1 MTIKVIVNGAAGK
14 MGKCM
19 TAGLL
24 AEEDINIV
32 AAVDTRLHGSDIGII
47 TGNEPTGVKIEGDL
61 ITAIK
66 RARPEVLVDFTNPQ
80 AIMKTLRSVVPMGV
94 ACVVGTTGLSAHD
107 IKEVDKLAHQH
118 QAPVFVAPN
127 FALGAVLMM
136 RFAAEA
142 AEYFTHVEIIERH
155 HDQKL
160 DAPSGT
166 ALATME
172 LIAEKRDVFSQ
183 GAANEYEKLPGARG
197 GDFQGARIHSVRLP
211 GYVATQ
217 EVVFGG
223 VGQLLTIRH
232 DAMSRDSFLPGLLI
246 AVRKVLQLEGL
257 VSGLENII

>member
-94 ACVVGTTGLSAHD
+94 ACVVGTTGT
-107 IKEVDKLAHQH
+107 
-118 QAPVFVAPN
+118 F
-127 FALGAVLMM
+127 
-136 RFAAEA
+136 
-142 AEYFTHVEIIERH
+142 
-155 HDQKL
+155 
-160 DAPSGT
+160 GT
-166 ALATME
+166 
-172 LIAEKRDVFSQ
+172 
-183 GAANEYEKLPGARG
+183 
-197 GDFQGARIHSVRLP
+197 
-211 GYVATQ
+211 
-217 EVVFGG
+217 
-223 VGQLLTIRH
+223 
-232 DAMSRDSFLPGLLI
+232 
-246 AVRKVLQLEGL
+246 
-257 VSGLENII
+257 